1 MSWFQRITKIW
12 FLPTK
17 KKKNGKKQQG
27 LEYPGRRKGEEA
39 LGQPA
44 PLWCKQNKGQPTPGT
59 LAPGPLNHK
68 GTHCLANDGHLLAV
82 LGLPALPCLRALK
95 SKLFIYTVTLGS
107 GSHCYELICIEEVTE
122 VSELGA
128 TVFQ

>member
-1 MSWFQRITKIW
+1 MGRSSRAWSILVGGR
-12 FLPTK
+12 
-17 KKKNGKKQQG
+17 GKR
-27 LEYPGRRKGEEA
+27 PWVS
-39 LGQPA
+39 QP
-44 PLWCKQNKGQPTPGT
+44 QGT